1 MIIDHIRDIKE
12 FKELYDSRPMP
23 IEYDYD
29 WLIKNPCLYC
39 FYGEEK
45 GERRKDRQRKKK
57 ASEKIFLPVSVR
69 KNMPDNIAA
78 IITVCNG
85 FNEDMY
91 SYTKVKS
98 AILCLLKAG
107 FKHLKNNKYV
117 RYKTNG

>member
-23 IEYDYD
+23 IAYDYD

-45 GERRKDRQRKKK
+45 GDLRGFITVQREEGELTL
-57 ASEKIFLPVSVR
+57 SGVSVR
-69 KNMPDNIAA
+69 KNMSDNIAA
-78 IITVCNG
+78 IITVCDG